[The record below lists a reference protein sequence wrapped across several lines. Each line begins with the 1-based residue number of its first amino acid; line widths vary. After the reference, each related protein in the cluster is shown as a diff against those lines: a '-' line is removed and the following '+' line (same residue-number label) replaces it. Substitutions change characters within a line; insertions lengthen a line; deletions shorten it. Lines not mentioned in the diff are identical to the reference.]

1 MDQGAY
7 PQPQPQSQAQFI
19 PPVSSHPPEVSA
31 APPKEHERKDGFIDK
46 HLPQIIAVLLSIAT
60 VFSGIV
66 SNRSDLLEEQANE
79 MKIEIDTLERTA
91 KAEETAA
98 RQYASSIDSYQN
110 QVVLLGI
117 ENGKIETL
125 KKGYGTDI
133 GGIETRYDE
142 ELEQVDQSYV
152 TKIANET
159 ETLAKIEKMA
169 NTAKTQVS
177 TQAQKVKKTV
187 EELLGV
193 GAGGR
198 PGSVKATLGEPV
210 TMEAFL
216 KVTHEENLLDEYK
229 DKQIDLRQETI
240 RKREEIRVLEDEQRY
255 ALREVERER
264 DTEIM
269 EKRIQQK
276 RLDDD
281 ITMNNAQIE
290 EINKLITK
298 YQGMDAESTQKSE
311 VSYVQTNEKVQEV
324 EGLREKA
331 DRLMRVPI
339 IINLVLFLLGFAGNS
354 DKRFFKVVFTIIGVV
369 ALGFSGFY
377 CLRIL
382 RAPV

>member
-7 PQPQPQSQAQFI
+7 PQPQPQAQYI

-46 HLPQIIAVLLSIAT
+46 HLPKIIAVLLSIAT
-60 VFSGIV
+60 IFSGVV

-79 MKIEIDTLERTA
+79 MKIAIDTLERTA

-98 RQYASSIDSYQN
+98 RQYASSIDSYEN

-117 ENGKIETL
+117 ENGNIETL
-125 KKGYGTDI
+125 KKGYETDI
-133 GGIETRYDE
+133 GGITTRYNE
-142 ELEQVDQSYV
+142 ELEQVNQSYV
-152 TKIANET
+152 TKLANET

-169 NTAKTQVS
+169 ETAKKQVS
-177 TQAQKVKKTV
+177 TQTQKVKKTV
-187 EELLGV
+187 EDLLGV
-193 GAGGR
+193 GAGGGR
-198 PGSVKATLGEPV
+198 GTVKETLGEPV

-216 KVTHEENLLDEYK
+216 KVTREENVLDEYK

-240 RKREEIRVLEDEQRY
+240 RKREEIRELEDEQRY
-255 ALREVERER
+255 SLREVERER
-264 DTEIM
+264 DAEIM

-281 ITMNNAQIE
+281 ITMNNAQIA
-290 EINKLITK
+290 EINRLINK
-298 YQGMDAESTQKSE
+298 YQGMDVESTQKSE
-311 VSYVQTNEKVQEV
+311 ASYTQTNEKVQEV

-339 IINLVLFLLGFAGNS
+339 ILNLALFLFGFAGNS
-354 DKRFFKVVFTIIGVV
+354 DKKFFKIVFTIIGIL

-377 CLRIL
+377 FLRIM
-382 RAPV
+382 RVPV

>member
-7 PQPQPQSQAQFI
+7 PQPQPQAQYI

-46 HLPQIIAVLLSIAT
+46 HLPKIIAVLLSIAT
-60 VFSGIV
+60 IFSGVV

-79 MKIEIDTLERTA
+79 MKIAIDTLERTA

-98 RQYASSIDSYQN
+98 RQYASSIDSYEN

-117 ENGKIETL
+117 ENGNIETL
-125 KKGYGTDI
+125 KKGYETDI
-133 GGIETRYDE
+133 GGITTRYNE
-142 ELEQVDQSYV
+142 ELEQVNQSYV
-152 TKIANET
+152 TKLANET

-169 NTAKTQVS
+169 ETAKKQVS
-177 TQAQKVKKTV
+177 TQTQKVKKTV
-187 EELLGV
+187 EDLLGV
-193 GAGGR
+193 GAGGGR
-198 PGSVKATLGEPV
+198 GAVKETLGEPV

-216 KVTHEENLLDEYK
+216 KVTREENVLDEYK

-240 RKREEIRVLEDEQRY
+240 RKREEIRELEDEQRY
-255 ALREVERER
+255 SLREVERER
-264 DTEIM
+264 DAEIM

-281 ITMNNAQIE
+281 ITMNNAQIA
-290 EINKLITK
+290 EINKLINK
-298 YQGMDAESTQKSE
+298 YQGMDVESTQKSE
-311 VSYVQTNEKVQEV
+311 ASYTQTNEKVQEV

-339 IINLVLFLLGFAGNS
+339 ILNLALFLFGFAGNS
-354 DKRFFKVVFTIIGVV
+354 DKKFFKIVFTIIGIL

-377 CLRIL
+377 FLRIM
-382 RAPV
+382 RVPV